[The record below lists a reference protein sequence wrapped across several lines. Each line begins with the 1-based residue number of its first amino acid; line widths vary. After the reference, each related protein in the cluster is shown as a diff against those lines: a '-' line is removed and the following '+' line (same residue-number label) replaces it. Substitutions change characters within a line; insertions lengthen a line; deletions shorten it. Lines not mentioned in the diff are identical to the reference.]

1 MNKLYDFFL
10 FNQSGI
16 CLLEKQI
23 QTLFKDVNEYNNYKL
38 ILKRVS
44 HTFLMNYQNIKPN
57 DNTLENE
64 FIFKNIQNDKYK
76 ILFLI
81 KNNFI
86 LVGTFPFSSSIQFQR
101 LLLIHIFI
109 ALTNFK
115 GDFIQCGEKLN
126 EYEDYDTNNYMNLK
140 SFYNNKKSTITSK
153 DTNDILEIL
162 IFEYYFLRSLINHFL
177 KVFNEMFRKKDV
189 NLKQIKLKNVYLLDV
204 NSNKVILDMVNI
216 QGDKS
221 SQKNKKYYKFEK
233 LFEEIL
239 YHSKHLYNSYIR
251 EYDMK
256 FTKEEEDFR
265 FVKFECTSTYPR
277 LLFIIRFIPVLKGI
291 VIIHIYE
298 QTKLSRNNENSI
310 QTQQGINFKEVDL
323 LFGSFIKENP
333 NLEFKYGAPKKL
345 IYIEKFIEEFFI
357 TNRKEIGVFRLNNT
371 NKSYKYVNYSV
382 IKIIN
387 SCHISSNA
395 MIDDIFKDF
404 NQKLK
409 EEFIIDKSED
419 KDNKS
424 DSETKSIDNILEL
437 NNESLYNE
445 IFEDTQNKNSKLIN
459 EKNSGNKIL
468 ISKIDLEDSSIKN
481 NNNNN
486 INENLNVNDILNSNS
501 ERKMLIDNIT
511 SSFNDSKEDN
521 KIKKD
526 KLIFDSSK
534 LSNVKVNEK
543 FILKVVNKQE
553 QKSKK
558 ENSKE
563 INDKSSL
570 NEKEYK
576 LDEMLELIS
585 ANKRFN
591 ISKKGNPSFQ
601 EDSKDNESTHK
612 EIQNSKSKSNSTS
625 KKERLINNIG

>member
-16 CLLEKQI
+16 CVLEKQI
-23 QTLFKDVNEYNNYKL
+23 KTLFADISEYNNYKL
-38 ILKRVS
+38 IIKRIS
-44 HTFLMNYQNIKPN
+44 HTLLMNYQNIKPN
-57 DNTLENE
+57 DNLENE
-64 FIFKNIQNDKYK
+64 FIFKNIQNEKYK
-76 ILFLI
+76 ILFMI

-86 LVGTFPFSSSIQFQR
+86 LVGTFPYSSSIQFQR
-101 LLLIHIFI
+101 LLLMHIFI
-109 ALTNFK
+109 ALINFK
-115 GDFIQCGEKLN
+115 GDFISCVDKLN
-126 EYEDYDTNNYMNLK
+126 EYEDYDNNNYMNLK
-140 SFYNNKKSTITSK
+140 TFYDNKKSTIISK

-162 IFEYYFLRSLINHFL
+162 IFEYYFLKSLINHFL

-204 NSNKVILDMVNI
+204 NSNKVILDMIKI
-216 QGDKS
+216 QGGKS
-221 SQKNKKYYKFEK
+221 SQKNKKYYKFER

-251 EYDMK
+251 EFDMK

-291 VIIHIYE
+291 VIIHLYE

-357 TNRKEIGVFRLNNT
+357 TNRKDIGVFRLNNA

-395 MIDDIFKDF
+395 MIDDIFNDF
-404 NQKLK
+404 NKKLK
-409 EEFIIDKSED
+409 EEFIIEKSED
-419 KDNKS
+419 KENKS
-424 DSETKSIDNILEL
+424 ENETKSIDNILEL

-445 IFEDTQNKNSKLIN
+445 IFEDSQNKNSKLSN
-459 EKNSGNKIL
+459 GKASDNKVL
-468 ISKIDLEDSSIKN
+468 ISKIDLEDSSLK

-486 INENLNVNDILNSNS
+486 INDNLNVNDIINSNS
-501 ERKMLIDNIT
+501 ERKVLIDNIT
-511 SSFNDSKEDN
+511 SSFNESKDEY

-526 KLIFDSSK
+526 KLIFENSK
-534 LSNVKVNEK
+534 LSNVKMNEK
-543 FILKVVNKQE
+543 FVLKIVNKQE
-553 QKSKK
+553 QKNKK

-563 INDKSSL
+563 LISNKS
-570 NEKEYK
+570 EKEYK

-585 ANKRFN
+585 ANKKFN
-591 ISKKGNPSFQ
+591 IIKKGNTSFQ
-601 EDSKDNESTHK
+601 EDSKDNELTHK
-612 EIQNSKSKSNSTS
+612 EIQNSKSKNNSGPIKDKT
-625 KKERLINNIG
+625 N

>member
-16 CLLEKQI
+16 CVLEKQI
-23 QTLFKDVNEYNNYKL
+23 KTLFADISEYNNYKL
-38 ILKRVS
+38 IIKRIS
-44 HTFLMNYQNIKPN
+44 HTLLMNYQNIKPN
-57 DNTLENE
+57 DNLENE
-64 FIFKNIQNDKYK
+64 FIFKNIQNEKYK
-76 ILFLI
+76 ILFMI

-86 LVGTFPFSSSIQFQR
+86 LVGSFPYSSSIQFQR
-101 LLLIHIFI
+101 LLLMHIFI
-109 ALTNFK
+109 ALINFK
-115 GDFIQCGEKLN
+115 GDFISCVDKLN
-126 EYEDYDTNNYMNLK
+126 EYEDYDNNNYMNLK
-140 SFYNNKKSTITSK
+140 TFYDNKKSTIISK

-162 IFEYYFLRSLINHFL
+162 IFEYYFLKSLINHFL

-204 NSNKVILDMVNI
+204 NSNKVILDMIKI
-216 QGDKS
+216 QGGKS
-221 SQKNKKYYKFEK
+221 SQKNKKYYKFER

-251 EYDMK
+251 EFDMK

-291 VIIHIYE
+291 VIIHLYE

-357 TNRKEIGVFRLNNT
+357 TNRKDIGVFRLNNA

-395 MIDDIFKDF
+395 MIDDIFNDF
-404 NQKLK
+404 NKKLK
-409 EEFIIDKSED
+409 EEFIIEKSED
-419 KDNKS
+419 KENKS
-424 DSETKSIDNILEL
+424 ENETKSIDNILEL

-445 IFEDTQNKNSKLIN
+445 IFEDSQNKNSKLSN
-459 EKNSGNKIL
+459 GKASENKVL
-468 ISKIDLEDSSIKN
+468 ISKIDLEDSSLK

-486 INENLNVNDILNSNS
+486 INDNLNVNDIINSNS
-501 ERKMLIDNIT
+501 ERKVLIDNIT
-511 SSFNDSKEDN
+511 SSFNESKDEY

-526 KLIFDSSK
+526 KLIFENSK
-534 LSNVKVNEK
+534 LSNVKMNEK
-543 FILKVVNKQE
+543 FVLKIVNKQE
-553 QKSKK
+553 QKNKK

-563 INDKSSL
+563 LISNKS
-570 NEKEYK
+570 EKEYK

-585 ANKRFN
+585 ANKKFN
-591 ISKKGNPSFQ
+591 IIKKGNTSFQ
-601 EDSKDNESTHK
+601 EDSKDNELTHK
-612 EIQNSKSKSNSTS
+612 EIQNSKSKNNSGPI
-625 KKERLINNIG
+625 KEKTN

>member
-16 CLLEKQI
+16 CVLEKQI
-23 QTLFKDVNEYNNYKL
+23 KTLFADISEYNNYKL
-38 ILKRVS
+38 IIKRIS
-44 HTFLMNYQNIKPN
+44 HTLLMNYQNIKPN
-57 DNTLENE
+57 DNLENE
-64 FIFKNIQNDKYK
+64 FIFKNIQNEKYK
-76 ILFLI
+76 ILFMI

-86 LVGTFPFSSSIQFQR
+86 LVGSFPYSSSIQFQR
-101 LLLIHIFI
+101 LLLMHIFI
-109 ALTNFK
+109 ALINFK
-115 GDFIQCGEKLN
+115 GDFISCVDKLN
-126 EYEDYDTNNYMNLK
+126 EYEDYDNNNYMNLK
-140 SFYNNKKSTITSK
+140 TFYDNKKSTIISK

-162 IFEYYFLRSLINHFL
+162 IFEYYFLKSLINHFL

-204 NSNKVILDMVNI
+204 NSNKVILDMIKI
-216 QGDKS
+216 QGGKS
-221 SQKNKKYYKFEK
+221 SQKNKKYYKFER

-251 EYDMK
+251 EFDMK

-291 VIIHIYE
+291 VIIHLYE

-357 TNRKEIGVFRLNNT
+357 TNRKDIGVFRLNNA

-395 MIDDIFKDF
+395 MIDDIFNDF
-404 NQKLK
+404 NKKLK
-409 EEFIIDKSED
+409 EEFIIEKSED
-419 KDNKS
+419 KENKS
-424 DSETKSIDNILEL
+424 ENETKSIDNILEL

-445 IFEDTQNKNSKLIN
+445 IFEDSQNKNSKLSN
-459 EKNSGNKIL
+459 GKASENKVL
-468 ISKIDLEDSSIKN
+468 ISKIDLEDSSFK

-486 INENLNVNDILNSNS
+486 INDNLNVNDIINSNS
-501 ERKMLIDNIT
+501 ERKVLIDNIT
-511 SSFNDSKEDN
+511 SSFNESKDEY

-526 KLIFDSSK
+526 KLIFENSK
-534 LSNVKVNEK
+534 LSNVKMNEK
-543 FILKVVNKQE
+543 FVLKIVNKQE
-553 QKSKK
+553 QKNKK

-563 INDKSSL
+563 LISNKS
-570 NEKEYK
+570 EKEYK

-585 ANKRFN
+585 ANKKFN
-591 ISKKGNPSFQ
+591 IIKKGNTSFQ
-601 EDSKDNESTHK
+601 EDSKDNELTHK
-612 EIQNSKSKSNSTS
+612 EIQNSKSKNNSGPI
-625 KKERLINNIG
+625 KEKTN

>member
-16 CLLEKQI
+16 CVLEKQI
-23 QTLFKDVNEYNNYKL
+23 KTLFADISEYNNYKL
-38 ILKRVS
+38 IIKRIS
-44 HTFLMNYQNIKPN
+44 HTLLMNYQNIKPN
-57 DNTLENE
+57 DNLENE
-64 FIFKNIQNDKYK
+64 FIFKNIQNEKYK
-76 ILFLI
+76 ILFMI

-86 LVGTFPFSSSIQFQR
+86 LVGSFPYSSSIQFQR
-101 LLLIHIFI
+101 LLLMHIFI
-109 ALTNFK
+109 ALINFK
-115 GDFIQCGEKLN
+115 GDFISCVDKLN
-126 EYEDYDTNNYMNLK
+126 EYEDYDNNNYMNLK
-140 SFYNNKKSTITSK
+140 TFYDNKKSTIISK

-162 IFEYYFLRSLINHFL
+162 IFEYYFLKSLINHFL

-204 NSNKVILDMVNI
+204 NSNKVILDMIKI
-216 QGDKS
+216 QGGKS
-221 SQKNKKYYKFEK
+221 SQKNKKYYKFER

-251 EYDMK
+251 EFDMK

-291 VIIHIYE
+291 VIIHLYE

-357 TNRKEIGVFRLNNT
+357 TNRKDIGVFRLNNA

-395 MIDDIFKDF
+395 MIDDIFNDF
-404 NQKLK
+404 NKKLK
-409 EEFIIDKSED
+409 EEFIIEKSED
-419 KDNKS
+419 KENKS
-424 DSETKSIDNILEL
+424 ENETKSIDNILEL

-445 IFEDTQNKNSKLIN
+445 IFEDSQNKNSKLSN
-459 EKNSGNKIL
+459 GKASDNKVL

-481 NNNNN
+481 NNNN
-486 INENLNVNDILNSNS
+486 INENLNINDIINSNS
-501 ERKMLIDNIT
+501 ERKVLIDNIT
-511 SSFNDSKEDN
+511 SSFNESKDEY

-526 KLIFDSSK
+526 KLIFENSK
-534 LSNVKVNEK
+534 LSNVKMNEK
-543 FILKVVNKQE
+543 FVLKIVNKQE
-553 QKSKK
+553 QKNKK

-563 INDKSSL
+563 LISNKS
-570 NEKEYK
+570 EKEYK

-585 ANKRFN
+585 ANKKFN
-591 ISKKGNPSFQ
+591 IIKKGNTSFQ
-601 EDSKDNESTHK
+601 EDSKDNELTHK
-612 EIQNSKSKSNSTS
+612 EIQNSKSKNNSGPI
-625 KKERLINNIG
+625 KEKTN

>member
-16 CLLEKQI
+16 CVLEKQI
-23 QTLFKDVNEYNNYKL
+23 KTLFADISEYNNYKL
-38 ILKRVS
+38 IIKRIS
-44 HTFLMNYQNIKPN
+44 HTLLMNYQNIKPN
-57 DNTLENE
+57 DNLENE
-64 FIFKNIQNDKYK
+64 FIFKNIQNEKYK
-76 ILFLI
+76 ILFMI

-86 LVGTFPFSSSIQFQR
+86 LVGSFPYSSSIQFQR
-101 LLLIHIFI
+101 LLLMHIFI
-109 ALTNFK
+109 ALINFK
-115 GDFIQCGEKLN
+115 GDFISCVDKLN
-126 EYEDYDTNNYMNLK
+126 EYEDYDNNNYMNLK
-140 SFYNNKKSTITSK
+140 TFYDNKKSTIISK

-162 IFEYYFLRSLINHFL
+162 IFEYYFLKSLINHFL

-204 NSNKVILDMVNI
+204 NSNKVILDMIKI
-216 QGDKS
+216 QGGKS
-221 SQKNKKYYKFEK
+221 SQKNKKYYKFER

-251 EYDMK
+251 EFDMK

-291 VIIHIYE
+291 VIIHLYE

-357 TNRKEIGVFRLNNT
+357 TNRKDIGVFRLNNA

-395 MIDDIFKDF
+395 MIDDIFNDF
-404 NQKLK
+404 NKKLK
-409 EEFIIDKSED
+409 EEFIIEKSED
-419 KDNKS
+419 KENKS
-424 DSETKSIDNILEL
+424 ENETKSIDNILEL

-445 IFEDTQNKNSKLIN
+445 IFEDSQNKNSKLSN
-459 EKNSGNKIL
+459 GKASDNKVL
-468 ISKIDLEDSSIKN
+468 ISKIDLEDSSLK

-486 INENLNVNDILNSNS
+486 INDNLNVNDIINSNS
-501 ERKMLIDNIT
+501 ERKVLIDNIT
-511 SSFNDSKEDN
+511 SSFNESKDEY

-526 KLIFDSSK
+526 KLIFENSK
-534 LSNVKVNEK
+534 LSNVKMNEK
-543 FILKVVNKQE
+543 FVLKIVNKQE
-553 QKSKK
+553 QKNKK

-563 INDKSSL
+563 LISNKS
-570 NEKEYK
+570 EKEYK

-585 ANKRFN
+585 ANKKFN
-591 ISKKGNPSFQ
+591 IIKKGNTSFQ
-601 EDSKDNESTHK
+601 DDSKDNELTHK
-612 EIQNSKSKSNSTS
+612 EIQNSKSKNNSGPI
-625 KKERLINNIG
+625 KEKTN

>member
-16 CLLEKQI
+16 CVLEKQI
-23 QTLFKDVNEYNNYKL
+23 KTLFADLSEYNNYKL
-38 ILKRVS
+38 IIKRLS
-44 HTFLMNYQNIKPN
+44 HTLLMNYQNIKPN
-57 DNTLENE
+57 DNLENE
-64 FIFKNIQNDKYK
+64 FIFKNIQNEKYK
-76 ILFLI
+76 ILFMI

-86 LVGTFPFSSSIQFQR
+86 LVGTFPYSSSIQFQR
-101 LLLIHIFI
+101 LLLMHIFI
-109 ALTNFK
+109 ALINFK
-115 GDFIQCGEKLN
+115 GDFISCVDKLN
-126 EYEDYDTNNYMNLK
+126 EYEDYDNNNYMNLK
-140 SFYNNKKSTITSK
+140 TFYDNKKSTIISK

-162 IFEYYFLRSLINHFL
+162 IFEYYFLKSLINHFL

-204 NSNKVILDMVNI
+204 NSNKVILDMIKI
-216 QGDKS
+216 QGGKS
-221 SQKNKKYYKFEK
+221 SQKNKKYYKFER

-251 EYDMK
+251 EFDMK

-291 VIIHIYE
+291 VIIHLYE

-357 TNRKEIGVFRLNNT
+357 TNRKDIGVFRLNNA

-395 MIDDIFKDF
+395 MIDDIFNDF
-404 NQKLK
+404 NKKLK
-409 EEFIIDKSED
+409 EEFIIEKSED
-419 KDNKS
+419 KENKS
-424 DSETKSIDNILEL
+424 ENETKSIDNILEL

-445 IFEDTQNKNSKLIN
+445 IFEDSQNKNSKLSN
-459 EKNSGNKIL
+459 GKASENKVL
-468 ISKIDLEDSSIKN
+468 ISKIDLEDSSLK

-486 INENLNVNDILNSNS
+486 INDNLNVNDIINSNS
-501 ERKMLIDNIT
+501 ERKVLIDNIT
-511 SSFNDSKEDN
+511 SSFNESKDEY

-526 KLIFDSSK
+526 KLIFENSK
-534 LSNVKVNEK
+534 LSNVKMNEK
-543 FILKVVNKQE
+543 FVLKIVNKQE
-553 QKSKK
+553 QKNKK

-563 INDKSSL
+563 LISNKS
-570 NEKEYK
+570 EKEYK

-585 ANKRFN
+585 ANKKFN
-591 ISKKGNPSFQ
+591 IIKKGNTSFQ
-601 EDSKDNESTHK
+601 EDSKDNELTHK
-612 EIQNSKSKSNSTS
+612 EIQNSKSKNNSGPI
-625 KKERLINNIG
+625 KEKTN

>member
-1 MNKLYDFFL
+1 M
-10 FNQSGI
+10 
-16 CLLEKQI
+16 LEKQI
-23 QTLFKDVNEYNNYKL
+23 KILFQDITEYNNYKL
-38 ILKRVS
+38 FIKRIS
-44 HTFLMNYQNIKPN
+44 HTLLMNYQNIKPN
-57 DNTLENE
+57 DNSLENE
-64 FIFKNIQNDKYK
+64 FIFKNIQNEKCK

-81 KNNFI
+81 KNNLI

-101 LLLIHIFI
+101 LLLMHIFI
-109 ALTNFK
+109 ALINFK
-115 GDFIQCGEKLN
+115 GDFISCVEKLN
-126 EYEDYDTNNYMNLK
+126 EYEDYEGNNYMNLK
-140 SFYNNKKSTITSK
+140 SFYNDKKSIITSK
-153 DTNDILEIL
+153 DTNDILEML
-162 IFEYYFLRSLINHFL
+162 IFEYYFLKSLINHFL
-177 KVFNEMFRKKDV
+177 KVFNELFRKKDV

-204 NSNKVILDMVNI
+204 NSNKLILDMVKI
-216 QGDKS
+216 QGSKN

-277 LLFIIRFIPVLKGI
+277 LLFIIKFIPVLKGI

-310 QTQQGINFKEVDL
+310 QTQQGINLKEVDL

-357 TNRKEIGVFRLNNT
+357 TNRKDIGVFRLNNS

-395 MIDDIFKDF
+395 MIDDIFNDF
-404 NQKLK
+404 NKKLK

-419 KDNKS
+419 KDDKS
-424 DSETKSIDNILEL
+424 FSETKSIDNILEL

-445 IFEDTQNKNSKLIN
+445 IFEEAQKKNSKLTID
-459 EKNSGNKIL
+459 KTSGNKIV
-468 ISKIDLEDSSIKN
+468 ISKIDLEDNSIKN
-481 NNNNN
+481 NKNN
-486 INENLNVNDILNSNS
+486 INENLNINDLLNSNS
-501 ERKMLIDNIT
+501 DRKMLIDNIT
-511 SSFNDSKEDN
+511 SSFNESKDEY

-526 KLIFDSSK
+526 KLIFENSK
-534 LSNVKVNEK
+534 LSNVKMNEK
-543 FILKVVNKQE
+543 FVLKIVNKQE
-553 QKSKK
+553 QKNKK

-563 INDKSSL
+563 LISNKS
-570 NEKEYK
+570 EKEYK

-585 ANKRFN
+585 ANKKFN
-591 ISKKGNPSFQ
+591 IIKKGNTSFQ
-601 EDSKDNESTHK
+601 EDSKDNELTHK
-612 EIQNSKSKSNSTS
+612 EIQNSKSKNNSGPI
-625 KKERLINNIG
+625 KEKTN

>member
-16 CLLEKQI
+16 CVLEKQI
-23 QTLFKDVNEYNNYKL
+23 KTLFADISEYNNYKL
-38 ILKRVS
+38 IIKRIS
-44 HTFLMNYQNIKPN
+44 HTLLMNYQNIKPN
-57 DNTLENE
+57 DNLENE
-64 FIFKNIQNDKYK
+64 FIFKNIQNEKYK
-76 ILFLI
+76 ILFMI

-86 LVGTFPFSSSIQFQR
+86 LVGSFPYSSSIQFQR
-101 LLLIHIFI
+101 LLLMHIFI
-109 ALTNFK
+109 ALINFK
-115 GDFIQCGEKLN
+115 GDFISCVDKLN
-126 EYEDYDTNNYMNLK
+126 EYEDYDNNNYMNLK
-140 SFYNNKKSTITSK
+140 TFYDNKKSTIISK

-162 IFEYYFLRSLINHFL
+162 IFEYYFLKSLINHFL

-204 NSNKVILDMVNI
+204 NSNKVILDMIKI
-216 QGDKS
+216 QGGKS
-221 SQKNKKYYKFEK
+221 SQKNKKYYKFER

-251 EYDMK
+251 EFDMK

-291 VIIHIYE
+291 VIIHLYE

-357 TNRKEIGVFRLNNT
+357 TNRKDIGVFRLNNA

-395 MIDDIFKDF
+395 MIDDIFNDF
-404 NQKLK
+404 NKKLK
-409 EEFIIDKSED
+409 EEFIIEKSED
-419 KDNKS
+419 KENKS
-424 DSETKSIDNILEL
+424 ENETKSIDNILEL

-445 IFEDTQNKNSKLIN
+445 IFEDSQNKNSKLSN
-459 EKNSGNKIL
+459 GKASDNKVL

-481 NNNNN
+481 NNNN
-486 INENLNVNDILNSNS
+486 INENLNINDIINSNS
-501 ERKMLIDNIT
+501 ERKVLIDNIT
-511 SSFNDSKEDN
+511 SSFNESKDEY

-526 KLIFDSSK
+526 KLIFENSK
-534 LSNVKVNEK
+534 LSNVKMKEK
-543 FILKVVNKQE
+543 FVLKIVNKQE
-553 QKSKK
+553 QKNKK

-563 INDKSSL
+563 LISNKS
-570 NEKEYK
+570 EKEYK

-585 ANKRFN
+585 ANKKFN
-591 ISKKGNPSFQ
+591 IIKKGNTSFQ
-601 EDSKDNESTHK
+601 EDSKDNELTHK
-612 EIQNSKSKSNSTS
+612 EIQNSKSKNNSGPI
-625 KKERLINNIG
+625 KEKTN

>member
-16 CLLEKQI
+16 CVLEKQI
-23 QTLFKDVNEYNNYKL
+23 KTLFADISEYNNYKL
-38 ILKRVS
+38 IIKRLS
-44 HTFLMNYQNIKPN
+44 HTLLMNYQNIKPN
-57 DNTLENE
+57 DNLENE
-64 FIFKNIQNDKYK
+64 FIFKNIQNEKCK
-76 ILFLI
+76 ILFMI

-86 LVGTFPFSSSIQFQR
+86 LVGTFPYSSSIQFQR

-109 ALTNFK
+109 ALINFK
-115 GDFIQCGEKLN
+115 GDFISCVDKLN
-126 EYEDYDTNNYMNLK
+126 EYEDYDNNNYMNLK
-140 SFYNNKKSTITSK
+140 TFYDNKKSTIISK

-162 IFEYYFLRSLINHFL
+162 IFEYYFLKSLINHFL

-204 NSNKVILDMVNI
+204 NSNKVILDMIKI
-216 QGDKS
+216 QGGKS
-221 SQKNKKYYKFEK
+221 SQKNKKYYKFER

-251 EYDMK
+251 EFDMK

-291 VIIHIYE
+291 VIIHLYE

-357 TNRKEIGVFRLNNT
+357 TNRKDIGLFRLNNA

-395 MIDDIFKDF
+395 MIDDIFNDF
-404 NQKLK
+404 NKKLK
-409 EEFIIDKSED
+409 EEFIIEKSED
-419 KDNKS
+419 KENKS
-424 DSETKSIDNILEL
+424 ENETKSIDNILEL

-445 IFEDTQNKNSKLIN
+445 IFEDSQNKNSKLSN
-459 EKNSGNKIL
+459 GKASDNKVL
-468 ISKIDLEDSSIKN
+468 ISKNDLEDSSIK

-486 INENLNVNDILNSNS
+486 INENLNVNDIINSNS
-501 ERKMLIDNIT
+501 ERKVLIDNIT
-511 SSFNDSKEDN
+511 SSFNESKDEY

-526 KLIFDSSK
+526 KLIFENSK
-534 LSNVKVNEK
+534 LSNVKMNEK
-543 FILKVVNKQE
+543 FVLKIVNKQE
-553 QKSKK
+553 QKNKK

-563 INDKSSL
+563 LISNKS
-570 NEKEYK
+570 EKEYK

-585 ANKRFN
+585 ANKKFN
-591 ISKKGNPSFQ
+591 IIKKGNTSFQ
-601 EDSKDNESTHK
+601 EDSKDNELTHK
-612 EIQNSKSKSNSTS
+612 EIQNSKSKNNSGPI
-625 KKERLINNIG
+625 KEETN

>member
-16 CLLEKQI
+16 CVLEKQI
-23 QTLFKDVNEYNNYKL
+23 KTLFSNMSEYNNYKL
-38 ILKRVS
+38 IIKRIS
-44 HTFLMNYQNIKPN
+44 HTFLMNYQNIKPY

-64 FIFKNIQNDKYK
+64 FIFKNIQNEKCK

-81 KNNFI
+81 KNNII
-86 LVGTFPFSSSIQFQR
+86 LVGTFPFTSSTQFQR
-101 LLLIHIFI
+101 LLLMHIFI
-109 ALTNFK
+109 ALINFK
-115 GDFIQCGEKLN
+115 GDFVSCVDKLN
-126 EYEDYDTNNYMNLK
+126 EYEDYDNNTYMNLK
-140 SFYNNKKSTITSK
+140 SFYDNKKSTITSK

-162 IFEYYFLRSLINHFL
+162 VFEYYFLKSLINHFL

-204 NSNKVILDMVNI
+204 NSNKVILDMVQI
-216 QGDKS
+216 QGSKNN
-221 SQKNKKYYKFEK
+221 QMNKKYYKCEK
-233 LFEEIL
+233 LFEEII

-251 EYDMK
+251 EFDMK

-291 VIIHIYE
+291 VVIHIYE
-298 QTKLSRNNENSI
+298 QTKLSRNNENNI
-310 QTQQGINFKEVDL
+310 QIQQGINFKEVDL

-357 TNRKEIGVFRLNNT
+357 TNRKDIGVFRLNNA

-404 NQKLK
+404 NKKLK

-424 DSETKSIDNILEL
+424 DNETKTIDNILEL

-445 IFEDTQNKNSKLIN
+445 IFEDTQNKNCKSTN
-459 EKNSGNKIL
+459 NKNSGKKIL
-468 ISKIDLEDSSIKN
+468 SSKSDLEDSSIKN
-481 NNNNN
+481 NFNN
-486 INENLNVNDILNSNS
+486 INENLNINDFLNSNS
-501 ERKMLIDNIT
+501 ERKLLIDNNIT
-511 SSFNDSKEDN
+511 SSFNDSKDDN
-521 KIKKD
+521 KIKND
-526 KLIFDSSK
+526 KLIFDGSK
-534 LSNVKVNEK
+534 LSNVKMNEK
-543 FILKVVNKQE
+543 FVLKIVNKQE
-553 QKSKK
+553 QKNKK

-563 INDKSSL
+563 LISEKS
-570 NEKEYK
+570 EKEYK
-576 LDEMLELIS
+576 LDEMLEIIS
-585 ANKRFN
+585 ANKKFN
-591 ISKKGNPSFQ
+591 TIKKGNPSFQ
-601 EDSKDNESTHK
+601 EDSKDNELTHK
-612 EIQNSKSKSNSTS
+612 EIQNTKSKNNSAIKE
-625 KKERLINNIG
+625 KKN

>member
-16 CLLEKQI
+16 CVLEKQI
-23 QTLFKDVNEYNNYKL
+23 KTLFADISEYNNYKL
-38 ILKRVS
+38 IIKRLS
-44 HTFLMNYQNIKPN
+44 HTLLMNYQNIKPN
-57 DNTLENE
+57 DNLENE
-64 FIFKNIQNDKYK
+64 FIFKNIQNEKYK
-76 ILFLI
+76 ILFMI

-86 LVGTFPFSSSIQFQR
+86 LVGTFPYSSSIQFQR
-101 LLLIHIFI
+101 LLLMHIFI
-109 ALTNFK
+109 ALINFK
-115 GDFIQCGEKLN
+115 GDFISCVDKLN
-126 EYEDYDTNNYMNLK
+126 EYEDYDNNNYMNLK
-140 SFYNNKKSTITSK
+140 TFYDNKKSTIISK

-162 IFEYYFLRSLINHFL
+162 IFEYYFLKSLINHFL

-204 NSNKVILDMVNI
+204 NSNKVILDMIKI
-216 QGDKS
+216 QGGKS
-221 SQKNKKYYKFEK
+221 SQKNKKYYKFER

-251 EYDMK
+251 EFDMK

-291 VIIHIYE
+291 VIIHLYE

-357 TNRKEIGVFRLNNT
+357 TNRKDIGVFRLNNA

-395 MIDDIFKDF
+395 MIDDIFNDF
-404 NQKLK
+404 NKKLK
-409 EEFIIDKSED
+409 EEFIIEKSED
-419 KDNKS
+419 KENKS
-424 DSETKSIDNILEL
+424 ENETKSIDNILEL

-445 IFEDTQNKNSKLIN
+445 IFEDSQNKNSKLSN
-459 EKNSGNKIL
+459 GKASDNKVL
-468 ISKIDLEDSSIKN
+468 ISKIDLEDSSLK

-486 INENLNVNDILNSNS
+486 INDNLNVNDIINSNS
-501 ERKMLIDNIT
+501 ERKVLIDNIT
-511 SSFNDSKEDN
+511 SSFNESKDEY

-526 KLIFDSSK
+526 KLIFENSK
-534 LSNVKVNEK
+534 LSNVKMNEK
-543 FILKVVNKQE
+543 FVLKIVNKQE
-553 QKSKK
+553 QKNKK

-563 INDKSSL
+563 LISNKS
-570 NEKEYK
+570 EKEYK

-585 ANKRFN
+585 ANKKFN
-591 ISKKGNPSFQ
+591 IIKKGNTSFQ
-601 EDSKDNESTHK
+601 EDSKDNELTHK
-612 EIQNSKSKSNSTS
+612 EIQNSKSKNNSGPI
-625 KKERLINNIG
+625 KEKTN

>member
-1 MNKLYDFFL
+1 M
-10 FNQSGI
+10 
-16 CLLEKQI
+16 LEKQI
-23 QTLFKDVNEYNNYKL
+23 KILFQDITEYNNYKL
-38 ILKRVS
+38 IIKRIS
-44 HTFLMNYQNIKPN
+44 HTLLMNYQNIKPN
-57 DNTLENE
+57 DNSLENE
-64 FIFKNIQNDKYK
+64 FIFKNIQNEKCK

-81 KNNFI
+81 KNNLI

-101 LLLIHIFI
+101 LLLMHIFI
-109 ALTNFK
+109 ALINFK
-115 GDFIQCGEKLN
+115 GDFISCVEKLN
-126 EYEDYDTNNYMNLK
+126 EYEDYEGNNYMNLK
-140 SFYNNKKSTITSK
+140 SFYNDKKSIITSK
-153 DTNDILEIL
+153 DTNDILEML
-162 IFEYYFLRSLINHFL
+162 IFEYYFLKSLINHFL
-177 KVFNEMFRKKDV
+177 KVFNELFRKKDV

-204 NSNKVILDMVNI
+204 NSNKLILDMVKI
-216 QGDKS
+216 QGNKN

-277 LLFIIRFIPVLKGI
+277 LLFIIKFIPVLKGI

-357 TNRKEIGVFRLNNT
+357 TNRKDIGVFRLNNS

-395 MIDDIFKDF
+395 MIDDIFNDF
-404 NQKLK
+404 NKKLK

-419 KDNKS
+419 KDDKS
-424 DSETKSIDNILEL
+424 VSETKSIDNILEL

-445 IFEDTQNKNSKLIN
+445 IFEETQKKNSKLTID
-459 EKNSGNKIL
+459 KTSGNKIV

-481 NNNNN
+481 NKNN
-486 INENLNVNDILNSNS
+486 INENLNINDLLNSNS
-501 ERKMLIDNIT
+501 DRKMLIDNIT
-511 SSFNDSKEDN
+511 SSLNDSKDDYNN
-521 KIKKD
+521 KND

-534 LSNVKVNEK
+534 LSNVKTNEK
-543 FILKVVNKQE
+543 FVLKIINKQE
-553 QKSKK
+553 QKNKK

-563 INDKSSL
+563 IISDKSSL

-585 ANKRFN
+585 ANKKFS
-591 ISKKGNPSFQ
+591 IVKGNPSFQ
-601 EDSKDNESTHK
+601 EDSKDNELTHK
-612 EIQNSKSKSNSTS
+612 EIQNSKSKSNSGAI
-625 KKERLINNIG
+625 KEKTN

>member
-16 CLLEKQI
+16 CVLEKQI
-23 QTLFKDVNEYNNYKL
+23 KTLFADLSEYNNYKL
-38 ILKRVS
+38 IIKRLS
-44 HTFLMNYQNIKPN
+44 HTLLMNYQNIKPN
-57 DNTLENE
+57 DNLENE
-64 FIFKNIQNDKYK
+64 FIFKNIQNEKYK
-76 ILFLI
+76 ILFMI

-86 LVGTFPFSSSIQFQR
+86 LVGTFPYSSSIQFQR
-101 LLLIHIFI
+101 LLLMHIFI
-109 ALTNFK
+109 ALINFK
-115 GDFIQCGEKLN
+115 GDFISCVDKLN
-126 EYEDYDTNNYMNLK
+126 EYEDYDNNNYMNLK
-140 SFYNNKKSTITSK
+140 TFYDNKKSTIISK

-162 IFEYYFLRSLINHFL
+162 IFEYYFLKSLINHFL

-204 NSNKVILDMVNI
+204 NSNKVILDMIKI
-216 QGDKS
+216 QGGKS
-221 SQKNKKYYKFEK
+221 SQKNKKYYKFER

-251 EYDMK
+251 EFDMK

-291 VIIHIYE
+291 VIIHLYE

-357 TNRKEIGVFRLNNT
+357 TNRKDIGVFRLNNA

-395 MIDDIFKDF
+395 MIDDIFNDF
-404 NQKLK
+404 NKKLK
-409 EEFIIDKSED
+409 EEFIIEKSED
-419 KDNKS
+419 KENKS
-424 DSETKSIDNILEL
+424 ENETKSIDNILEL

-445 IFEDTQNKNSKLIN
+445 IFEDSQNKNSKLSN
-459 EKNSGNKIL
+459 GKASENKVL
-468 ISKIDLEDSSIKN
+468 ISKIDLEDSSLK

-486 INENLNVNDILNSNS
+486 INDNLNVNDIINSNS
-501 ERKMLIDNIT
+501 ERKVLIDNIT
-511 SSFNDSKEDN
+511 SSFNESKDEY

-526 KLIFDSSK
+526 KLIFENSK
-534 LSNVKVNEK
+534 LSNVKMNEK
-543 FILKVVNKQE
+543 FVLKIVNKQE
-553 QKSKK
+553 QKNKK

-563 INDKSSL
+563 LISNKS
-570 NEKEYK
+570 EKEYK

-585 ANKRFN
+585 ANKKFN
-591 ISKKGNPSFQ
+591 IIKKGNTSFQ
-601 EDSKDNESTHK
+601 DDSKDNELTHK
-612 EIQNSKSKSNSTS
+612 EIQNSKSKNNSGPI
-625 KKERLINNIG
+625 KEKTN

>member
-16 CLLEKQI
+16 CVLEKQI
-23 QTLFKDVNEYNNYKL
+23 KILFQDITEYNNYKL
-38 ILKRVS
+38 FIKRIS
-44 HTFLMNYQNIKPN
+44 HTLLMNYQNIKPN
-57 DNTLENE
+57 DNSLENE
-64 FIFKNIQNDKYK
+64 FIFKNIQNEKCK

-81 KNNFI
+81 KNNLI

-101 LLLIHIFI
+101 LLLMHIFI
-109 ALTNFK
+109 ALINFK
-115 GDFIQCGEKLN
+115 GDFISCVEKLN
-126 EYEDYDTNNYMNLK
+126 EYEDYDGNNYMNLK
-140 SFYNNKKSTITSK
+140 SFYNDKKSIITSK
-153 DTNDILEIL
+153 DTNDILEML
-162 IFEYYFLRSLINHFL
+162 IFEYYFLKSLINHFL
-177 KVFNEMFRKKDV
+177 KVFNELFRKKDV

-204 NSNKVILDMVNI
+204 NSNKLILDMVKI
-216 QGDKS
+216 QGNKN

-277 LLFIIRFIPVLKGI
+277 LLFIIKFIPVLKGI

-357 TNRKEIGVFRLNNT
+357 TNRKDIGVFRLNNS

-395 MIDDIFKDF
+395 MIDDIFNDF
-404 NQKLK
+404 NKKLK

-419 KDNKS
+419 KDDKS
-424 DSETKSIDNILEL
+424 VSETKSIDNILEL

-445 IFEDTQNKNSKLIN
+445 IFEETQKKNSKLTID
-459 EKNSGNKIL
+459 KTSGNKIV

-481 NNNNN
+481 NKNNKNN
-486 INENLNVNDILNSNS
+486 INENLNINDLLNSNS
-501 ERKMLIDNIT
+501 DRKMLIDNIT
-511 SSFNDSKEDN
+511 SSLNDSKDDYNN
-521 KIKKD
+521 KND

-534 LSNVKVNEK
+534 LSNVKTNEK
-543 FILKVVNKQE
+543 FVLKIINKQE
-553 QKSKK
+553 QKNKK

-563 INDKSSL
+563 IISDKSSL

-585 ANKRFN
+585 ANKKFS
-591 ISKKGNPSFQ
+591 IVKGNPSFQ
-601 EDSKDNESTHK
+601 EDSKDNELTHK
-612 EIQNSKSKSNSTS
+612 EIQNSKSKSNSGAI
-625 KKERLINNIG
+625 KEKTN

>member
-16 CLLEKQI
+16 CVLEKQI
-23 QTLFKDVNEYNNYKL
+23 KTLFADISEYNNYKL
-38 ILKRVS
+38 IIKRLS
-44 HTFLMNYQNIKPN
+44 HTLLMNYQNIKPN
-57 DNTLENE
+57 DNLENE
-64 FIFKNIQNDKYK
+64 FIFKNIQNEKYK
-76 ILFLI
+76 ILFMI

-86 LVGTFPFSSSIQFQR
+86 LVGTFPYSSSIQFQR
-101 LLLIHIFI
+101 LLLMHIFI
-109 ALTNFK
+109 ALINFK
-115 GDFIQCGEKLN
+115 GDFISCVDKLN
-126 EYEDYDTNNYMNLK
+126 EYEDYDNNNYMNLK
-140 SFYNNKKSTITSK
+140 TFYDNKKSTIISK

-162 IFEYYFLRSLINHFL
+162 IFEYYFLKSLINHFL

-204 NSNKVILDMVNI
+204 NSNKVILDMIKI
-216 QGDKS
+216 QGGKS
-221 SQKNKKYYKFEK
+221 SQKNKKYYKFER

-251 EYDMK
+251 EFDMK

-291 VIIHIYE
+291 VIIHLYE

-357 TNRKEIGVFRLNNT
+357 TNRKDIGVFRLNNA

-395 MIDDIFKDF
+395 MIDDIFNDF
-404 NQKLK
+404 NKKLK
-409 EEFIIDKSED
+409 EEFIIEKSED
-419 KDNKS
+419 KENKS
-424 DSETKSIDNILEL
+424 ENETKSIDNILEL

-445 IFEDTQNKNSKLIN
+445 IFEDSQNKNSKLSN
-459 EKNSGNKIL
+459 GKASDNKVL
-468 ISKIDLEDSSIKN
+468 ISKIDLEDSSLK

-486 INENLNVNDILNSNS
+486 INENLNINDIINSNS
-501 ERKMLIDNIT
+501 ERKVLIDNIT
-511 SSFNDSKEDN
+511 SSFNESKDEY

-526 KLIFDSSK
+526 KLIFENSK
-534 LSNVKVNEK
+534 LSNVKMNEK
-543 FILKVVNKQE
+543 FVLKIVNKQE
-553 QKSKK
+553 QKNKK

-563 INDKSSL
+563 LISNKS
-570 NEKEYK
+570 EKEYK

-585 ANKRFN
+585 ANKKFN
-591 ISKKGNPSFQ
+591 IIKKGNTSFQ
-601 EDSKDNESTHK
+601 EDSKDNELTHK
-612 EIQNSKSKSNSTS
+612 EIQNSKSKNNSGPI
-625 KKERLINNIG
+625 KEKTN

>member
-16 CLLEKQI
+16 CVLEKQI
-23 QTLFKDVNEYNNYKL
+23 KILFQDINEYNNYKL
-38 ILKRVS
+38 FIKRIS
-44 HTFLMNYQNIKPN
+44 HTLLMNYQNIKPN
-57 DNTLENE
+57 DNSLENE
-64 FIFKNIQNDKYK
+64 FIFKNIQNEKCK

-81 KNNFI
+81 KNNLI

-101 LLLIHIFI
+101 LLLMHIFI
-109 ALTNFK
+109 ALINFK
-115 GDFIQCGEKLN
+115 GDFISCVEKLN
-126 EYEDYDTNNYMNLK
+126 EYEDYEGNNYMNLK
-140 SFYNNKKSTITSK
+140 SFYNDKKSIITSK
-153 DTNDILEIL
+153 DTNDILEML
-162 IFEYYFLRSLINHFL
+162 IFEYYFLKSLINHFL
-177 KVFNEMFRKKDV
+177 KVFNELFRKKDV

-204 NSNKVILDMVNI
+204 NSNKLILDMVKI
-216 QGDKS
+216 QGSKN

-277 LLFIIRFIPVLKGI
+277 LLFIIKFIPVLKGI

-310 QTQQGINFKEVDL
+310 QTQQGINLKEVDL

-357 TNRKEIGVFRLNNT
+357 TNRKDIGVFRLNNS

-395 MIDDIFKDF
+395 MIDDIFNDF
-404 NQKLK
+404 NKKLK

-419 KDNKS
+419 KDDKS
-424 DSETKSIDNILEL
+424 VSETKSIDNILEL

-445 IFEDTQNKNSKLIN
+445 IFEETQKKNSKLTID
-459 EKNSGNKIL
+459 KTSGNKIV
-468 ISKIDLEDSSIKN
+468 ISKIDLEDNSIKN
-481 NNNNN
+481 NKNN
-486 INENLNVNDILNSNS
+486 INENLNINDLLNSNS
-501 ERKMLIDNIT
+501 DRKMLIDNIT
-511 SSFNDSKEDN
+511 SSLNDSKDDYN
-521 KIKKD
+521 NKKD

-534 LSNVKVNEK
+534 LSNVKTNEK
-543 FILKVVNKQE
+543 FVLKIINKQE
-553 QKSKK
+553 QKNKK

-563 INDKSSL
+563 IISDKSSL

-585 ANKRFN
+585 ANKKFS
-591 ISKKGNPSFQ
+591 IVKGNPSFQ
-601 EDSKDNESTHK
+601 EDSKDNELTHK
-612 EIQNSKSKSNSTS
+612 EIQNSKSKSNSGAI
-625 KKERLINNIG
+625 KEKTN

>member
-1 MNKLYDFFL
+1 M
-10 FNQSGI
+10 
-16 CLLEKQI
+16 LEKQI
-23 QTLFKDVNEYNNYKL
+23 KILFQDITEYNNYKL
-38 ILKRVS
+38 FIKRIS
-44 HTFLMNYQNIKPN
+44 HTLLMNYQNIKPN
-57 DNTLENE
+57 DNSLENE
-64 FIFKNIQNDKYK
+64 FIFKNIQNEKCK

-81 KNNFI
+81 KNNLI

-101 LLLIHIFI
+101 LLLMHIFI
-109 ALTNFK
+109 ALINFK
-115 GDFIQCGEKLN
+115 GDFISCVEKLN
-126 EYEDYDTNNYMNLK
+126 EYEDYEGNNYMNLK
-140 SFYNNKKSTITSK
+140 SFYNDKKSIITSK
-153 DTNDILEIL
+153 DTNDILEML
-162 IFEYYFLRSLINHFL
+162 IFEYYFLKSLINHFL
-177 KVFNEMFRKKDV
+177 KVFNELFRKKDV

-204 NSNKVILDMVNI
+204 NSNKLILDMVKI
-216 QGDKS
+216 QGNKN

-277 LLFIIRFIPVLKGI
+277 LLFIIKFIPVLKGI

-357 TNRKEIGVFRLNNT
+357 TNRKDIGVFRLNNS

-395 MIDDIFKDF
+395 MIDDIFNDF
-404 NQKLK
+404 NKKLK

-419 KDNKS
+419 KDDKS
-424 DSETKSIDNILEL
+424 VSETKSIDNILEL

-445 IFEDTQNKNSKLIN
+445 IFEETQKKNSKLAID
-459 EKNSGNKIL
+459 KTSGNKIV

-481 NNNNN
+481 NKNNKNN
-486 INENLNVNDILNSNS
+486 INENLNINDLLNSNS
-501 ERKMLIDNIT
+501 DRKMLIDNIT
-511 SSFNDSKEDN
+511 SSLNDSKDDYNN
-521 KIKKD
+521 KND

-534 LSNVKVNEK
+534 LSNVKTNEK
-543 FILKVVNKQE
+543 FVLKIINKQE
-553 QKSKK
+553 QKNKK

-563 INDKSSL
+563 IISDKSSL

-585 ANKRFN
+585 ANKKFS
-591 ISKKGNPSFQ
+591 IVKGNPSFQ
-601 EDSKDNESTHK
+601 EDSKDNELTHK
-612 EIQNSKSKSNSTS
+612 EIQNSKSKSNSGAI
-625 KKERLINNIG
+625 KEKTN

>member
-16 CLLEKQI
+16 CVLEKQI
-23 QTLFKDVNEYNNYKL
+23 KTLFADLSEYNNYKL
-38 ILKRVS
+38 IIKRLS
-44 HTFLMNYQNIKPN
+44 HTLLMNYQNIKPN
-57 DNTLENE
+57 DNLENE
-64 FIFKNIQNDKYK
+64 FIFKNIQNEKYK
-76 ILFLI
+76 ILFMI

-86 LVGTFPFSSSIQFQR
+86 LVGTFPYSSSIQFQR
-101 LLLIHIFI
+101 LLLMHIFI
-109 ALTNFK
+109 ALINFK
-115 GDFIQCGEKLN
+115 GDFISCVDKLN
-126 EYEDYDTNNYMNLK
+126 EYEDYDNNNYMNLK
-140 SFYNNKKSTITSK
+140 TFYDNKKSTIISK

-162 IFEYYFLRSLINHFL
+162 IFEYYFLKSLINHFL

-204 NSNKVILDMVNI
+204 NSNKVILDMIKI
-216 QGDKS
+216 QGGKS
-221 SQKNKKYYKFEK
+221 NQKNKKYYKFER

-251 EYDMK
+251 EFDMK

-291 VIIHIYE
+291 VIIHLYE

-357 TNRKEIGVFRLNNT
+357 TNRKDIGVFRLNNA

-395 MIDDIFKDF
+395 MIDDIFNDF
-404 NQKLK
+404 NKKLK
-409 EEFIIDKSED
+409 EEFIIEKSED
-419 KDNKS
+419 KENKS
-424 DSETKSIDNILEL
+424 ENETKSIDNILEL

-445 IFEDTQNKNSKLIN
+445 IFEDSQNKNSKLSN
-459 EKNSGNKIL
+459 GKASDNKVL
-468 ISKIDLEDSSIKN
+468 ISKIDLEDSSLK

-486 INENLNVNDILNSNS
+486 INDNLNVNDIINSNS
-501 ERKMLIDNIT
+501 ERKVLIDNIT
-511 SSFNDSKEDN
+511 SSFNESKDEY

-526 KLIFDSSK
+526 KLIFENSK
-534 LSNVKVNEK
+534 LSNVKMNEK
-543 FILKVVNKQE
+543 FVLKIVNKQE
-553 QKSKK
+553 QKNKK

-563 INDKSSL
+563 LISNKS
-570 NEKEYK
+570 EKEYK

-585 ANKRFN
+585 ANKKFN
-591 ISKKGNPSFQ
+591 IIKKGNTSFQ
-601 EDSKDNESTHK
+601 EDSKDNELTHK
-612 EIQNSKSKSNSTS
+612 EIQNSKSKNNSGPI
-625 KKERLINNIG
+625 KEKTN

>member
-1 MNKLYDFFL
+1 M
-10 FNQSGI
+10 
-16 CLLEKQI
+16 
-23 QTLFKDVNEYNNYKL
+23 
-38 ILKRVS
+38 
-44 HTFLMNYQNIKPN
+44 
-57 DNTLENE
+57 
-64 FIFKNIQNDKYK
+64 
-76 ILFLI
+76 
-81 KNNFI
+81 
-86 LVGTFPFSSSIQFQR
+86 
-101 LLLIHIFI
+101 HIFI
-109 ALTNFK
+109 ALINFK
-115 GDFIQCGEKLN
+115 GDFISCVDKLN
-126 EYEDYDTNNYMNLK
+126 EYEDYDNNNYMNLK
-140 SFYNNKKSTITSK
+140 TFYDNKKSTIISK

-162 IFEYYFLRSLINHFL
+162 IFEYYFLKSLINHFL

-204 NSNKVILDMVNI
+204 NSNKVILDMIKI
-216 QGDKS
+216 QGGKS
-221 SQKNKKYYKFEK
+221 SQKNKKYYKFER

-251 EYDMK
+251 EFDMK

-291 VIIHIYE
+291 VIIHLYE

-357 TNRKEIGVFRLNNT
+357 TNRKDIGVFRLNNA

-395 MIDDIFKDF
+395 MIDDIFNDF
-404 NQKLK
+404 NKKLK
-409 EEFIIDKSED
+409 EEFIIEKSED
-419 KDNKS
+419 KENKS
-424 DSETKSIDNILEL
+424 ENETKSIDNILEL

-445 IFEDTQNKNSKLIN
+445 IFEDSQNKNSKLSN
-459 EKNSGNKIL
+459 GKASENKVL
-468 ISKIDLEDSSIKN
+468 ISKIDLEDSSLK

-486 INENLNVNDILNSNS
+486 INDNLNVNDIINSNS
-501 ERKMLIDNIT
+501 ERKVLIDNIT
-511 SSFNDSKEDN
+511 SSFNESKDEY

-526 KLIFDSSK
+526 KLIFENSK
-534 LSNVKVNEK
+534 LSNVKMNEK
-543 FILKVVNKQE
+543 FVLKIVNKQE
-553 QKSKK
+553 QKNKK

-563 INDKSSL
+563 LISNKS
-570 NEKEYK
+570 EKEYK

-585 ANKRFN
+585 ANKKFN
-591 ISKKGNPSFQ
+591 TSFQ
-601 EDSKDNESTHK
+601 EDSKDNELTHK
-612 EIQNSKSKSNSTS
+612 EIQNSKSKNNSGPI
-625 KKERLINNIG
+625 KEKTN

>member
-16 CLLEKQI
+16 CVLEKQI
-23 QTLFKDVNEYNNYKL
+23 KTLFADISEYNNYKL
-38 ILKRVS
+38 IIKRIS
-44 HTFLMNYQNIKPN
+44 HTLLMNYQNIKPN
-57 DNTLENE
+57 DNLENE
-64 FIFKNIQNDKYK
+64 FIFKNIQNEKYK
-76 ILFLI
+76 ILFMI

-86 LVGTFPFSSSIQFQR
+86 LVGSFPYSSSIQFQR
-101 LLLIHIFI
+101 LLLMHIFI
-109 ALTNFK
+109 ALINFK
-115 GDFIQCGEKLN
+115 GDFISCVDKLN
-126 EYEDYDTNNYMNLK
+126 EYEDYDNNNYMNLK
-140 SFYNNKKSTITSK
+140 TFYDNKKSTIISK

-162 IFEYYFLRSLINHFL
+162 IFEYYFLKSLINHFL

-204 NSNKVILDMVNI
+204 NSNKVILDMIKI
-216 QGDKS
+216 QGGKS
-221 SQKNKKYYKFEK
+221 SQKNKKYYKFER

-251 EYDMK
+251 EFDMK

-291 VIIHIYE
+291 VIIHLYE

-357 TNRKEIGVFRLNNT
+357 TNRKDIGVFRLNNA

-395 MIDDIFKDF
+395 MIDDIFNDF
-404 NQKLK
+404 NKKLK
-409 EEFIIDKSED
+409 EEFIIEKSED
-419 KDNKS
+419 KENKS
-424 DSETKSIDNILEL
+424 ENETKSIDNILEL

-445 IFEDTQNKNSKLIN
+445 IFEDSQNKNSKLSN
-459 EKNSGNKIL
+459 GKASDNKVL
-468 ISKIDLEDSSIKN
+468 ISKIDLEDSSLK

-486 INENLNVNDILNSNS
+486 INDNLNVNDIINSNS
-501 ERKMLIDNIT
+501 ERKVLIDNIT
-511 SSFNDSKEDN
+511 SSFNESKDEY

-526 KLIFDSSK
+526 KLIFENSK
-534 LSNVKVNEK
+534 LSNVKMKEK
-543 FILKVVNKQE
+543 FVLKIVNKQE
-553 QKSKK
+553 QKNKK

-563 INDKSSL
+563 LISNKS
-570 NEKEYK
+570 EKEYK

-585 ANKRFN
+585 ANKKFN
-591 ISKKGNPSFQ
+591 IIKKGNTSFQ
-601 EDSKDNESTHK
+601 EDSKDNELTHK
-612 EIQNSKSKSNSTS
+612 EIQNSKSKNNSGPI
-625 KKERLINNIG
+625 KEKTN

>member
-16 CLLEKQI
+16 CVLEKQI
-23 QTLFKDVNEYNNYKL
+23 KTLFADLSEYNNYKL
-38 ILKRVS
+38 IIKRLS
-44 HTFLMNYQNIKPN
+44 HTLLMNYQNIKPN
-57 DNTLENE
+57 DNLENE
-64 FIFKNIQNDKYK
+64 FIFKNIQNEKYK
-76 ILFLI
+76 ILFMI

-86 LVGTFPFSSSIQFQR
+86 LVGTFPYSSSIQFQR
-101 LLLIHIFI
+101 LLLMHIFI
-109 ALTNFK
+109 ALINFK
-115 GDFIQCGEKLN
+115 GDFISCVDKLN
-126 EYEDYDTNNYMNLK
+126 EYEDYDNNNYMNLK
-140 SFYNNKKSTITSK
+140 TFYDNKKSTIISK

-162 IFEYYFLRSLINHFL
+162 IFEYYFLKSLINHFL

-204 NSNKVILDMVNI
+204 NSNKVILDMIKI
-216 QGDKS
+216 QGGKS
-221 SQKNKKYYKFEK
+221 SQKNKKYYKFER

-251 EYDMK
+251 EFDMK

-291 VIIHIYE
+291 VIIHLYE

-357 TNRKEIGVFRLNNT
+357 TNRKDIGVFRLNNA

-395 MIDDIFKDF
+395 MIDDIFNDF
-404 NQKLK
+404 NKKLK
-409 EEFIIDKSED
+409 EEFIIEKSED
-419 KDNKS
+419 KENKS
-424 DSETKSIDNILEL
+424 ENETKSIDNILEL

-445 IFEDTQNKNSKLIN
+445 IFEDSQNKNSKLSN
-459 EKNSGNKIL
+459 GKASDNKVL
-468 ISKIDLEDSSIKN
+468 ISKIDLEDSSLK

-486 INENLNVNDILNSNS
+486 INDNLNVNDIINSNS
-501 ERKMLIDNIT
+501 ERKVLIDNIT
-511 SSFNDSKEDN
+511 SSFNESKDEY

-526 KLIFDSSK
+526 KLIFENSK
-534 LSNVKVNEK
+534 LSNVKMNEK
-543 FILKVVNKQE
+543 FVLKIVNKQE
-553 QKSKK
+553 QKNKK

-563 INDKSSL
+563 LISNKS
-570 NEKEYK
+570 EKEYK

-585 ANKRFN
+585 ANKKFN
-591 ISKKGNPSFQ
+591 IIKKGNTSFQ
-601 EDSKDNESTHK
+601 EDSKDNELTHK
-612 EIQNSKSKSNSTS
+612 EIQNSKSKNNSGPI
-625 KKERLINNIG
+625 KEKTN

>member
-16 CLLEKQI
+16 CILEKQI
-23 QTLFKDVNEYNNYKL
+23 KTLFADISEYNNYKL
-38 ILKRVS
+38 IIKRLS
-44 HTFLMNYQNIKPN
+44 HTLLMNYQNIKPN
-57 DNTLENE
+57 DNLENE
-64 FIFKNIQNDKYK
+64 FIFKNIQNEKYK
-76 ILFLI
+76 ILFMI

-86 LVGTFPFSSSIQFQR
+86 LVGTFPYSSSIQFQR
-101 LLLIHIFI
+101 LLLMHIFI
-109 ALTNFK
+109 ALINFK
-115 GDFIQCGEKLN
+115 GDFISCVDKLN
-126 EYEDYDTNNYMNLK
+126 EYEDYDNNNYMNLK
-140 SFYNNKKSTITSK
+140 TFYDNKKSTIISK

-162 IFEYYFLRSLINHFL
+162 IFEYYFLKSLINHFL

-204 NSNKVILDMVNI
+204 NSNKVILDMIKI
-216 QGDKS
+216 QGGKS
-221 SQKNKKYYKFEK
+221 SQKNKKYYKFER

-251 EYDMK
+251 EFDMK

-291 VIIHIYE
+291 VIIHLYE

-357 TNRKEIGVFRLNNT
+357 TNRKDIGVFRLNNA

-395 MIDDIFKDF
+395 MIDDIFNDF
-404 NQKLK
+404 NKKLK
-409 EEFIIDKSED
+409 EEFIIEKSED
-419 KDNKS
+419 KENKS
-424 DSETKSIDNILEL
+424 ENETKSIDNILEL

-445 IFEDTQNKNSKLIN
+445 IFEDSQNKNSKLSN
-459 EKNSGNKIL
+459 GKASDNKVL

-481 NNNNN
+481 NNNN
-486 INENLNVNDILNSNS
+486 INENLNINDIINSNS
-501 ERKMLIDNIT
+501 ERKVLIDNIT
-511 SSFNDSKEDN
+511 SSFNESKDEY

-526 KLIFDSSK
+526 KLIFENSK
-534 LSNVKVNEK
+534 LSNVKMKEK
-543 FILKVVNKQE
+543 FVLKIVNKQE
-553 QKSKK
+553 QKNKK

-563 INDKSSL
+563 LISNKS
-570 NEKEYK
+570 EKEYK

-585 ANKRFN
+585 ANKKFN
-591 ISKKGNPSFQ
+591 IIKKGNTSFQ
-601 EDSKDNESTHK
+601 EDSKDNELTHK
-612 EIQNSKSKSNSTS
+612 EIQNSKSKNNSGPI
-625 KKERLINNIG
+625 KEKTNLYHL

>member
-16 CLLEKQI
+16 CVLEKQI
-23 QTLFKDVNEYNNYKL
+23 KTLFNNMSEYNNYKL
-38 ILKRVS
+38 IIKRIS
-44 HTFLMNYQNIKPN
+44 HTLLMNYQNIKPY

-64 FIFKNIQNDKYK
+64 FIFKNIQNEKCK

-81 KNNFI
+81 KNNII
-86 LVGTFPFSSSIQFQR
+86 LVGTFPFTSSIQFQR
-101 LLLIHIFI
+101 LLLLHIFI
-109 ALTNFK
+109 ALINFK
-115 GDFIQCGEKLN
+115 GDFISCVDKLN
-126 EYEDYDTNNYMNLK
+126 EYEDYDNNNYMNLK
-140 SFYNNKKSTITSK
+140 SFYDNKKSTITSK

-162 IFEYYFLRSLINHFL
+162 IFEYYFLKSLINHFL

-204 NSNKVILDMVNI
+204 NSNKVILDMVKI
-216 QGDKS
+216 QGSKND
-221 SQKNKKYYKFEK
+221 QKNKKYYKFEK
-233 LFEEIL
+233 LFEEII

-251 EYDMK
+251 EFDMK

-291 VIIHIYE
+291 VVIHIYE
-298 QTKLSRNNENSI
+298 QTKLSRNNENNI
-310 QTQQGINFKEVDL
+310 QIQQGINFKEVDL

-357 TNRKEIGVFRLNNT
+357 TNRKDIGVFRLSNS

-404 NQKLK
+404 NKKLK

-424 DSETKSIDNILEL
+424 DSETKTIDNILEL

-445 IFEDTQNKNSKLIN
+445 IFEDTQNKNYKSTN
-459 EKNSGNKIL
+459 NKNSGNKIL

-481 NNNNN
+481 NFNNM
-486 INENLNVNDILNSNS
+486 NENLNINDFLNSNS
-501 ERKMLIDNIT
+501 ERKLLTDNIT
-511 SSFNDSKEDN
+511 SSFNDSKDDN

-534 LSNVKVNEK
+534 LSNVKMNEK
-543 FILKVVNKQE
+543 FVLKIVNKQE
-553 QKSKK
+553 QKNKK

-563 INDKSSL
+563 LISEKS
-570 NEKEYK
+570 EKEYK
-576 LDEMLELIS
+576 LDEMLEIIS
-585 ANKRFN
+585 ANKKFS
-591 ISKKGNPSFQ
+591 IIKKGNPSFQ
-601 EDSKDNESTHK
+601 EDSKDNELTHK
-612 EIQNSKSKSNSTS
+612 EIQNSKSKNNSA
-625 KKERLINNIG
+625 KKEKTN

>member
-16 CLLEKQI
+16 CVLEKQI
-23 QTLFKDVNEYNNYKL
+23 KILFQDITEYNNYKL
-38 ILKRVS
+38 IIKRIS
-44 HTFLMNYQNIKPN
+44 HTLLMNYQNIKPN

-64 FIFKNIQNDKYK
+64 FIFKNIQNEKCK

-81 KNNFI
+81 KNNLI

-101 LLLIHIFI
+101 LLLMHIFI
-109 ALTNFK
+109 ALINFK
-115 GDFIQCGEKLN
+115 GDFISCVEKLN
-126 EYEDYDTNNYMNLK
+126 EYEDYEGNNYMNLK
-140 SFYNNKKSTITSK
+140 SFYNEKKSIITSK

-162 IFEYYFLRSLINHFL
+162 IFEYYFLKSLINHFL
-177 KVFNEMFRKKDV
+177 KVFNELFRKKDV

-204 NSNKVILDMVNI
+204 NSNKLILDMVKI
-216 QGDKS
+216 QGNKN

-277 LLFIIRFIPVLKGI
+277 LLFIIKFIPVLKGI

-357 TNRKEIGVFRLNNT
+357 TNRKDIGVFRLNNS

-395 MIDDIFKDF
+395 MIDDIFNDF
-404 NQKLK
+404 NKKLK

-419 KDNKS
+419 KDDKS
-424 DSETKSIDNILEL
+424 VSETKSIDNILEL

-445 IFEDTQNKNSKLIN
+445 IFEETQKKNSKLTID
-459 EKNSGNKIL
+459 KTSGNKIV
-468 ISKIDLEDSSIKN
+468 ISKIDLEDNSIKN
-481 NNNNN
+481 NKNN
-486 INENLNVNDILNSNS
+486 INENLNINDLLNSNS
-501 ERKMLIDNIT
+501 DRKMLIDNIT
-511 SSFNDSKEDN
+511 SSLNDSKDDYN
-521 KIKKD
+521 NKKD

-534 LSNVKVNEK
+534 LSNVKTNEK
-543 FILKVVNKQE
+543 FVLKIINKQE
-553 QKSKK
+553 QKNKK

-563 INDKSSL
+563 IISDKSSL

-585 ANKRFN
+585 ANKKFS
-591 ISKKGNPSFQ
+591 IVKGNPSFQ
-601 EDSKDNESTHK
+601 EDSKDNELTHK
-612 EIQNSKSKSNSTS
+612 EIQNSKSKSNSGAI
-625 KKERLINNIG
+625 KEKTN

>member
-16 CLLEKQI
+16 CVLEKQI
-23 QTLFKDVNEYNNYKL
+23 KTLFADISQYNNYKL
-38 ILKRVS
+38 LIKRIS
-44 HTFLMNYQNIKPN
+44 HTLLMNYQNIKPN

-64 FIFKNIQNDKYK
+64 FIFKNIQNEKCK
-76 ILFLI
+76 ILFMI

-86 LVGTFPFSSSIQFQR
+86 LVGAFPFTSSIQFQR
-101 LLLIHIFI
+101 LLLMHIFI
-109 ALTNFK
+109 ALINFK
-115 GDFIQCGEKLN
+115 GDFILCVDKLN
-126 EYEDYDTNNYMNLK
+126 EYEDYDNNNYLNLK
-140 SFYNNKKSTITSK
+140 TFYDNKKSTITSK

-162 IFEYYFLRSLINHFL
+162 IFEYYFLKSLINHFL
-177 KVFNEMFRKKDV
+177 KVFNEIFRKKDV

-204 NSNKVILDMVNI
+204 NSNKVILDMVKI
-216 QGDKS
+216 QGSKNN
-221 SQKNKKYYKFEK
+221 QKNIKYYKFEK

-251 EYDMK
+251 EFDMK

-277 LLFIIRFIPVLKGI
+277 LLFIIRFIPVLKGM

-310 QTQQGINFKEVDL
+310 QTQQGINFKEFDL

-357 TNRKEIGVFRLNNT
+357 TNRKDIGVFRLNNA

-404 NQKLK
+404 NKKLK

-419 KDNKS
+419 KYNKS
-424 DSETKSIDNILEL
+424 ENETKSIDYILEL

-445 IFEDTQNKNSKLIN
+445 IFEESQNKNSKLSN
-459 EKNSGNKIL
+459 EKPSGNKIV
-468 ISKIDLEDSSIKN
+468 ISKIDFEDSSIKN
-481 NNNNN
+481 NNNN
-486 INENLNVNDILNSNS
+486 INENLNINDILNSNS
-501 ERKMLIDNIT
+501 DRKLIDNIT
-511 SSFNDSKEDN
+511 SSFNESKDEY
-521 KIKKD
+521 KTKKD
-526 KLIFDSSK
+526 KLIFDGSK
-534 LSNVKVNEK
+534 ISNVKMNEK
-543 FILKVVNKQE
+543 FVLKVINKQE
-553 QKSKK
+553 QKNKK

-563 INDKSSL
+563 LISDKS
-570 NEKEYK
+570 EKEFK

-585 ANKRFN
+585 ANKKFS
-591 ISKKGNPSFQ
+591 IIKKGNPSFQ
-601 EDSKDNESTHK
+601 EDSKDNELTHK
-612 EIQNSKSKSNSTS
+612 EIQNSKSKNNSGPI
-625 KKERLINNIG
+625 KEKTN

>member
-10 FNQSGI
+10 FNQSGV
-16 CLLEKQI
+16 CVLEKQI
-23 QTLFKDVNEYNNYKL
+23 KTLFNNMSEYNNYKL
-38 ILKRVS
+38 IIKRIS
-44 HTFLMNYQNIKPN
+44 HTLLMNYQNIKPY

-64 FIFKNIQNDKYK
+64 FIFKNIQNEKCK

-86 LVGTFPFSSSIQFQR
+86 LVGTFPFTSSIQFQR
-101 LLLIHIFI
+101 LLLMHIFI
-109 ALTNFK
+109 ALINFK
-115 GDFIQCGEKLN
+115 GDFISCVDKLN
-126 EYEDYDTNNYMNLK
+126 EYVDYDNNIYINLK
-140 SFYNNKKSTITSK
+140 SFYDNKKSSITSK

-162 IFEYYFLRSLINHFL
+162 IFEYYFLKSLINHFL

-204 NSNKVILDMVNI
+204 NSNKVILDMVKI
-216 QGDKS
+216 QGSKNN
-221 SQKNKKYYKFEK
+221 QKNTKYYKFEK
-233 LFEEIL
+233 LFEEII

-251 EYDMK
+251 EFDMK

-291 VIIHIYE
+291 VVIHIYE
-298 QTKLSRNNENSI
+298 QTKLSRNNENNI

-357 TNRKEIGVFRLNNT
+357 TNRKDIGVFRLSNV

-404 NQKLK
+404 NKKLK

-419 KDNKS
+419 KDSKS
-424 DSETKSIDNILEL
+424 DNETKTIDNILEL
-437 NNESLYNE
+437 NNESLYNA
-445 IFEDTQNKNSKLIN
+445 IFEDTQNQNCKSTNN
-459 EKNSGNKIL
+459 KNSGNKIL
-468 ISKIDLEDSSIKN
+468 ISKIDIEDSSIKN
-481 NNNNN
+481 NFNN
-486 INENLNVNDILNSNS
+486 INENLNINDFLNSNS
-501 ERKMLIDNIT
+501 ERKLLTDNIT
-511 SSFNDSKEDN
+511 SSFNDFKDDN

-534 LSNVKVNEK
+534 LSNVKMNEK
-543 FILKVVNKQE
+543 FVLKIVNKQE
-553 QKSKK
+553 QKNKK

-563 INDKSSL
+563 LISEKS
-570 NEKEYK
+570 EKEYK
-576 LDEMLELIS
+576 LDEMLEIIS
-585 ANKRFN
+585 SNKKFN
-591 ISKKGNPSFQ
+591 IIKKGNPSFQ
-601 EDSKDNESTHK
+601 EDSKDNELTLK
-612 EIQNSKSKSNSTS
+612 EIQNSKSKNNSAI
-625 KKERLINNIG
+625 KEKTN

>member
-16 CLLEKQI
+16 CVLEKQI
-23 QTLFKDVNEYNNYKL
+23 KILFQDITEYNNYKL
-38 ILKRVS
+38 FIKRIS
-44 HTFLMNYQNIKPN
+44 HTLLMNYQNIKPN
-57 DNTLENE
+57 DNSLENE
-64 FIFKNIQNDKYK
+64 FIFKNIQNEKCK

-81 KNNFI
+81 KNNLI

-101 LLLIHIFI
+101 LLLMHIFI
-109 ALTNFK
+109 ALINFK
-115 GDFIQCGEKLN
+115 GDFISCVEKLN
-126 EYEDYDTNNYMNLK
+126 EYEDYEGNNYMNLK
-140 SFYNNKKSTITSK
+140 SFYNDKKSIITSK
-153 DTNDILEIL
+153 DTNDILEML
-162 IFEYYFLRSLINHFL
+162 IFEYYFLKSLINHFL
-177 KVFNEMFRKKDV
+177 KVFNELFRKKDV

-204 NSNKVILDMVNI
+204 NSNKLILDMVKI
-216 QGDKS
+216 QGNKN

-277 LLFIIRFIPVLKGI
+277 LLFIIKFIPVLKGI

-357 TNRKEIGVFRLNNT
+357 TNRKDIGVFRLNNS

-395 MIDDIFKDF
+395 MIDDIFNDF
-404 NQKLK
+404 NKKLK

-419 KDNKS
+419 KDDKS
-424 DSETKSIDNILEL
+424 VSETKSIDNILEL

-445 IFEDTQNKNSKLIN
+445 IFEETQKKNSKLTID
-459 EKNSGNKIL
+459 KTSGNKIV

-481 NNNNN
+481 NKNNKNN
-486 INENLNVNDILNSNS
+486 INENLNINDLLNSNS
-501 ERKMLIDNIT
+501 DRKMLIDNIT
-511 SSFNDSKEDN
+511 SSLNDSKDDYNN
-521 KIKKD
+521 KND

-534 LSNVKVNEK
+534 LSNVKTNEK
-543 FILKVVNKQE
+543 FVLKIINKQE
-553 QKSKK
+553 QKNKK

-563 INDKSSL
+563 IISDKSSL

-585 ANKRFN
+585 ANKKFS
-591 ISKKGNPSFQ
+591 IVKGNPSFQ
-601 EDSKDNESTHK
+601 EDSKDNELTHK
-612 EIQNSKSKSNSTS
+612 EIQNSKSKSNSGAI
-625 KKERLINNIG
+625 KEKTN

>member
-16 CLLEKQI
+16 CVLEKQI
-23 QTLFKDVNEYNNYKL
+23 KILFQDINEYNNYKL
-38 ILKRVS
+38 FIKRIS
-44 HTFLMNYQNIKPN
+44 HTLLMNYQNIKPN
-57 DNTLENE
+57 DNSLENE
-64 FIFKNIQNDKYK
+64 FIFKNIQNEKCK

-81 KNNFI
+81 KNNLI

-101 LLLIHIFI
+101 LLLMHIFI
-109 ALTNFK
+109 ALINFK
-115 GDFIQCGEKLN
+115 GDFISCVEKLN
-126 EYEDYDTNNYMNLK
+126 EYEDYEGNNYMNLK
-140 SFYNNKKSTITSK
+140 SFYNDKKSIITSK
-153 DTNDILEIL
+153 DTNDILEML
-162 IFEYYFLRSLINHFL
+162 IFEYYFLKSLINHFL
-177 KVFNEMFRKKDV
+177 KVFNELFRKKDV

-204 NSNKVILDMVNI
+204 NSNKLILDMVKI
-216 QGDKS
+216 QGSKN

-277 LLFIIRFIPVLKGI
+277 LLFIIKFIPVLKGI

-310 QTQQGINFKEVDL
+310 QTQQGINLKEVDL

-357 TNRKEIGVFRLNNT
+357 TNRKDIGVFRLNNS

-395 MIDDIFKDF
+395 MIDDIFNDF
-404 NQKLK
+404 NKKLK

-419 KDNKS
+419 KDDKS
-424 DSETKSIDNILEL
+424 VSETKSIDNILEL

-445 IFEDTQNKNSKLIN
+445 IFEETQKKNSKLTID
-459 EKNSGNKIL
+459 KTSGNKIV
-468 ISKIDLEDSSIKN
+468 ISKIDLEDNSIKN
-481 NNNNN
+481 NKNN
-486 INENLNVNDILNSNS
+486 INENLNINDLLNSNS
-501 ERKMLIDNIT
+501 DRKMLIDNIT
-511 SSFNDSKEDN
+511 SSLNDSKDDYN
-521 KIKKD
+521 NKKD

-534 LSNVKVNEK
+534 LSNVKTNEK
-543 FILKVVNKQE
+543 FVLKIINKQE
-553 QKSKK
+553 QKNKK

-563 INDKSSL
+563 IISDKSSL

-585 ANKRFN
+585 ANKKFS
-591 ISKKGNPSFQ
+591 IVKGNPSFQ
-601 EDSKDNESTHK
+601 EDSKDNELTHK
-612 EIQNSKSKSNSTS
+612 EIQNSKSKSNSG
-625 KKERLINNIG
+625 KIKEKAN

>member
-16 CLLEKQI
+16 CVLEKQI
-23 QTLFKDVNEYNNYKL
+23 KTLFADISEYNNYKL
-38 ILKRVS
+38 IIKRIS
-44 HTFLMNYQNIKPN
+44 HTLLMNYQNIKPN
-57 DNTLENE
+57 DNLENE
-64 FIFKNIQNDKYK
+64 FIFKNIQNEKYK
-76 ILFLI
+76 ILFMI

-86 LVGTFPFSSSIQFQR
+86 LVGTFPYSSSIQFQR
-101 LLLIHIFI
+101 LLLMHIFI
-109 ALTNFK
+109 ALINFK
-115 GDFIQCGEKLN
+115 GDFISCVDKLN
-126 EYEDYDTNNYMNLK
+126 EYEDYDNNNYMNLK
-140 SFYNNKKSTITSK
+140 TFYDNKKSTIISK

-162 IFEYYFLRSLINHFL
+162 IFEYYFLKSLINHFL

-204 NSNKVILDMVNI
+204 NSNKVILDMIKI
-216 QGDKS
+216 QGGKS
-221 SQKNKKYYKFEK
+221 SQKNKKYYKFER

-251 EYDMK
+251 EFDMK

-291 VIIHIYE
+291 VIIHLYE

-357 TNRKEIGVFRLNNT
+357 TNRKDIGVFRLNNA

-395 MIDDIFKDF
+395 MIDDIFNDF
-404 NQKLK
+404 NKKLK
-409 EEFIIDKSED
+409 EEFIIEKSED
-419 KDNKS
+419 KENKS
-424 DSETKSIDNILEL
+424 ENETKSIDNILEL

-445 IFEDTQNKNSKLIN
+445 IFEDSQNKNSKLSN
-459 EKNSGNKIL
+459 GKASDNKVL

-481 NNNNN
+481 NNNN
-486 INENLNVNDILNSNS
+486 INENLNINDIINSNS
-501 ERKMLIDNIT
+501 ERKVLIDNIT
-511 SSFNDSKEDN
+511 SSFNESKDEY

-526 KLIFDSSK
+526 KLIFENSK
-534 LSNVKVNEK
+534 LSNVKMNEK
-543 FILKVVNKQE
+543 FVLKIVNKQE
-553 QKSKK
+553 QKNKK

-563 INDKSSL
+563 LISNKS
-570 NEKEYK
+570 EKEYK

-585 ANKRFN
+585 ANKKFN
-591 ISKKGNPSFQ
+591 IIKKGNTSFQ
-601 EDSKDNESTHK
+601 EDSKDNELTHK
-612 EIQNSKSKSNSTS
+612 EIQNSKSKNNSGPI
-625 KKERLINNIG
+625 KEKTN

>member
-16 CLLEKQI
+16 CVLEKQI
-23 QTLFKDVNEYNNYKL
+23 KTLFADLSEYNNYKL
-38 ILKRVS
+38 IIKRLS
-44 HTFLMNYQNIKPN
+44 HTLLMNYQNIKPN
-57 DNTLENE
+57 DNLENE
-64 FIFKNIQNDKYK
+64 FIFKNIQNEKYK
-76 ILFLI
+76 ILFMI

-86 LVGTFPFSSSIQFQR
+86 LVGTFPYSSSIQFQR
-101 LLLIHIFI
+101 LLLMHIFI
-109 ALTNFK
+109 ALINFK
-115 GDFIQCGEKLN
+115 GDFILCVDKLN
-126 EYEDYDTNNYMNLK
+126 EYEDYDNNNYMNLK
-140 SFYNNKKSTITSK
+140 TFYDNKKSTIISK

-162 IFEYYFLRSLINHFL
+162 IFEYYFLKSLINHFL

-204 NSNKVILDMVNI
+204 NSNKVILDMIKI
-216 QGDKS
+216 QGGKS
-221 SQKNKKYYKFEK
+221 SQKNKKYYKFER

-251 EYDMK
+251 EFDMK

-291 VIIHIYE
+291 VIIHLYE

-357 TNRKEIGVFRLNNT
+357 TNRKDIGVFRLNNA

-395 MIDDIFKDF
+395 MIDDIFNDF
-404 NQKLK
+404 NKKLK
-409 EEFIIDKSED
+409 EEFIIEKSED
-419 KDNKS
+419 KENKS
-424 DSETKSIDNILEL
+424 ENETKSIDNILEL

-445 IFEDTQNKNSKLIN
+445 IFEDSQNKNSKLSN
-459 EKNSGNKIL
+459 GKASENKVL
-468 ISKIDLEDSSIKN
+468 ISKIDLEDSSLK

-486 INENLNVNDILNSNS
+486 INDNLNVNDIINSNS
-501 ERKMLIDNIT
+501 ERKVLIDNIT
-511 SSFNDSKEDN
+511 SSFNESKDEY

-526 KLIFDSSK
+526 KLIFENSK
-534 LSNVKVNEK
+534 LSNVKMNEK
-543 FILKVVNKQE
+543 FVLKIVNKQE
-553 QKSKK
+553 QKNKK

-563 INDKSSL
+563 LISNKS
-570 NEKEYK
+570 EKEYK

-585 ANKRFN
+585 ANKKFN
-591 ISKKGNPSFQ
+591 IIKKGNTSFQ
-601 EDSKDNESTHK
+601 DDSKDNELTHK
-612 EIQNSKSKSNSTS
+612 EIQNSKSKNNSGPI
-625 KKERLINNIG
+625 KEKTN

>member
-16 CLLEKQI
+16 CVLEKQI
-23 QTLFKDVNEYNNYKL
+23 KTLFADISEYNNYKL
-38 ILKRVS
+38 IIKRLS
-44 HTFLMNYQNIKPN
+44 HTLLMNYQNIKPN
-57 DNTLENE
+57 DNLENE
-64 FIFKNIQNDKYK
+64 FIFKNIQNEKYK
-76 ILFLI
+76 ILFMI

-86 LVGTFPFSSSIQFQR
+86 LVGTFPYSSSIQFQR
-101 LLLIHIFI
+101 LLLMHIFI
-109 ALTNFK
+109 ALINFK
-115 GDFIQCGEKLN
+115 GDFILCVDKLN
-126 EYEDYDTNNYMNLK
+126 EYEDYDNNNYMNLK
-140 SFYNNKKSTITSK
+140 TFYDNKKSTIISK

-162 IFEYYFLRSLINHFL
+162 IFEYYFLKSLINHFL

-204 NSNKVILDMVNI
+204 NSNKVILDMIKI
-216 QGDKS
+216 QGGKS
-221 SQKNKKYYKFEK
+221 SQKNKKYYKFER

-251 EYDMK
+251 EFDMK

-291 VIIHIYE
+291 VIIHLYE

-357 TNRKEIGVFRLNNT
+357 TNRKDIGVFRLNNA

-395 MIDDIFKDF
+395 MIDDIFNDF
-404 NQKLK
+404 NKKLK
-409 EEFIIDKSED
+409 EEFIIEKSED
-419 KDNKS
+419 KENKS
-424 DSETKSIDNILEL
+424 ENETKSIDNILEL

-445 IFEDTQNKNSKLIN
+445 IFEDSQNKNSKLSN
-459 EKNSGNKIL
+459 GKASDNKVL
-468 ISKIDLEDSSIKN
+468 ISKIDLEDSSLK

-486 INENLNVNDILNSNS
+486 INENLNINDIINSNS
-501 ERKMLIDNIT
+501 ERKVLIDNIT
-511 SSFNDSKEDN
+511 SSFNESKDEY

-526 KLIFDSSK
+526 KLIFENSK
-534 LSNVKVNEK
+534 LSNVKMNEK
-543 FILKVVNKQE
+543 FVLKIVNKQE
-553 QKSKK
+553 QKNKK

-563 INDKSSL
+563 LISNKS
-570 NEKEYK
+570 EKEYK

-585 ANKRFN
+585 ANKKFN
-591 ISKKGNPSFQ
+591 IIKKGNTSFQ
-601 EDSKDNESTHK
+601 EDSKDNELTHK
-612 EIQNSKSKSNSTS
+612 EIQNSKSKNNSGPM
-625 KKERLINNIG
+625 KEKTN

>member
-16 CLLEKQI
+16 CVLEKQI
-23 QTLFKDVNEYNNYKL
+23 KTLFADLSEYNNYKL
-38 ILKRVS
+38 IIKRLS
-44 HTFLMNYQNIKPN
+44 HTLLMNYQNIKPN
-57 DNTLENE
+57 DNLENE
-64 FIFKNIQNDKYK
+64 YIFKNIQNEKYK
-76 ILFLI
+76 ILFMI

-86 LVGTFPFSSSIQFQR
+86 LVGTFPYSSSIQFQR
-101 LLLIHIFI
+101 LLLMHIFI
-109 ALTNFK
+109 ALINFK
-115 GDFIQCGEKLN
+115 GDFISCVDKLN
-126 EYEDYDTNNYMNLK
+126 EYEDYDNNNYMNLK
-140 SFYNNKKSTITSK
+140 TFYDNKKSTIISK

-162 IFEYYFLRSLINHFL
+162 IFEYYFLKSLINHFL

-204 NSNKVILDMVNI
+204 NSNKVILDMIKI
-216 QGDKS
+216 QGGKS
-221 SQKNKKYYKFEK
+221 SQKNKKYYKFER

-251 EYDMK
+251 EFDMK

-291 VIIHIYE
+291 VIIHLYE

-357 TNRKEIGVFRLNNT
+357 TNRKDIGVFRLNNA

-395 MIDDIFKDF
+395 MIDDIFNDF
-404 NQKLK
+404 NKKLK
-409 EEFIIDKSED
+409 EEFIIEKSED
-419 KDNKS
+419 KENKS
-424 DSETKSIDNILEL
+424 ENETKSIDNILEL

-445 IFEDTQNKNSKLIN
+445 IFEDSQNKNSKLSN
-459 EKNSGNKIL
+459 GKASENKVL
-468 ISKIDLEDSSIKN
+468 ISKIDLEDSSLK

-486 INENLNVNDILNSNS
+486 INDNLNVNDIINSNS
-501 ERKMLIDNIT
+501 ERKVLIDNIT
-511 SSFNDSKEDN
+511 SSFNESKDEY

-526 KLIFDSSK
+526 KLIFENSK
-534 LSNVKVNEK
+534 LSNVKMNEK
-543 FILKVVNKQE
+543 FVLKIVNKQE
-553 QKSKK
+553 QKNKK

-563 INDKSSL
+563 LISNKS
-570 NEKEYK
+570 EKEYK

-585 ANKRFN
+585 ANKKFN
-591 ISKKGNPSFQ
+591 IIKKGNTSFQ
-601 EDSKDNESTHK
+601 EDSKDNELTHK
-612 EIQNSKSKSNSTS
+612 EIQNSKSKNNSGPI
-625 KKERLINNIG
+625 KEKTN

>member
-16 CLLEKQI
+16 CVLEKQI
-23 QTLFKDVNEYNNYKL
+23 KILFQDITEYNNYKL
-38 ILKRVS
+38 FIKRIS
-44 HTFLMNYQNIKPN
+44 HTLLMNYQNIKPN
-57 DNTLENE
+57 DNSLENE
-64 FIFKNIQNDKYK
+64 FIFKNIQNEKCK

-81 KNNFI
+81 KNNLI

-101 LLLIHIFI
+101 LLLMHIFI
-109 ALTNFK
+109 ALINFK
-115 GDFIQCGEKLN
+115 GDFISCVEKLN
-126 EYEDYDTNNYMNLK
+126 EYEDYEGNNYMNLK
-140 SFYNNKKSTITSK
+140 SFYNDKKSIITSK
-153 DTNDILEIL
+153 DTNDILEML
-162 IFEYYFLRSLINHFL
+162 IFEYYFLKSLINHFL
-177 KVFNEMFRKKDV
+177 KVFNELFRKKDV

-204 NSNKVILDMVNI
+204 NSNKLILDMVKI
-216 QGDKS
+216 QGNKN

-277 LLFIIRFIPVLKGI
+277 LLFIIKFIPVLKGI

-357 TNRKEIGVFRLNNT
+357 TNRKDIGVFRLNNS

-395 MIDDIFKDF
+395 MIDDIFNDF
-404 NQKLK
+404 NKKLK

-419 KDNKS
+419 KDDKS
-424 DSETKSIDNILEL
+424 VSETKSIDNILEL

-445 IFEDTQNKNSKLIN
+445 IFEETQKKNSKLAID
-459 EKNSGNKIL
+459 KTSGNKIV

-481 NNNNN
+481 NKNNKNN
-486 INENLNVNDILNSNS
+486 INENLNINDLLNSNS
-501 ERKMLIDNIT
+501 DRKMLIDNIT
-511 SSFNDSKEDN
+511 SSLNDSKDDYNN
-521 KIKKD
+521 KND

-534 LSNVKVNEK
+534 LSNVKTNEK
-543 FILKVVNKQE
+543 FVLKIINKQE
-553 QKSKK
+553 QKNKK

-563 INDKSSL
+563 IISDKSSL

-585 ANKRFN
+585 ANKKFS
-591 ISKKGNPSFQ
+591 IVKGNPSFQ
-601 EDSKDNESTHK
+601 EDSKDNELTHK
-612 EIQNSKSKSNSTS
+612 EIQNSKSKSNSGAI
-625 KKERLINNIG
+625 KEKTN

>member
-16 CLLEKQI
+16 CVLEKQI
-23 QTLFKDVNEYNNYKL
+23 KILFNNISEYNNYKL
-38 ILKRVS
+38 IIKRIS
-44 HTFLMNYQNIKPN
+44 HTLLMNYQNFKPN

-64 FIFKNIQNDKYK
+64 FIFKNIQNEKCK

-81 KNNFI
+81 RNNFI
-86 LVGTFPFSSSIQFQR
+86 LVGTFPFTSSIQFQR
-101 LLLIHIFI
+101 LLLMHIFI
-109 ALTNFK
+109 ALINFK
-115 GDFIQCGEKLN
+115 GDFISCVDKLN
-126 EYEDYDTNNYMNLK
+126 EYEDYDNSNYMNLK
-140 SFYNNKKSTITSK
+140 TFYDNKKSTITSK
-153 DTNDILEIL
+153 DTNDVLEIL
-162 IFEYYFLRSLINHFL
+162 IFEYYFLKSLINHFL
-177 KVFNEMFRKKDV
+177 KVFNELFRKKDV
-189 NLKQIKLKNVYLLDV
+189 NLKQIKLNNVYILDV
-204 NSNKVILDMVNI
+204 NSNKVILDMVKI
-216 QGDKS
+216 QGNKN

-233 LFEEIL
+233 LFEEII

-251 EYDMK
+251 EFDMK

-298 QTKLSRNNENSI
+298 QTKLSRNNENI
-310 QTQQGINFKEVDL
+310 LQIQQGINFKEVDL

-357 TNRKEIGVFRLNNT
+357 TNRKDIGVFRLNNA

-404 NQKLK
+404 NKKLK

-424 DSETKSIDNILEL
+424 DTETKNIDNILEL

-445 IFEDTQNKNSKLIN
+445 IFEDTQNKNSKLTN
-459 EKNSGNKIL
+459 NKNSVNKAN
-468 ISKIDLEDSSIKN
+468 ISKIDFEDNSSMKN
-481 NNNNN
+481 NFNN
-486 INENLNVNDILNSNS
+486 INENLNVNDLLNSNS
-501 ERKMLIDNIT
+501 ERKMLTDNIT
-511 SSFNDSKEDN
+511 SSFNVSKDDN
-521 KIKKD
+521 KNKKD
-526 KLIFDSSK
+526 KLIFDNSK
-534 LSNVKVNEK
+534 LSNVKMKEK

-553 QKSKK
+553 QKNKK

-563 INDKSSL
+563 LISDKS
-570 NEKEYK
+570 EKEFK

-585 ANKRFN
+585 ANKKFN
-591 ISKKGNPSFQ
+591 IIKKGNPSFQ
-601 EDSKDNESTHK
+601 EDCKDNELTHK
-612 EIQNSKSKSNSTS
+612 EIQDSKSKSTS
-625 KKERLINNIG
+625 GPIKEKAN

>member
-16 CLLEKQI
+16 CVLEKQI
-23 QTLFKDVNEYNNYKL
+23 KTLFADISEYNNYKL
-38 ILKRVS
+38 IIKRLS
-44 HTFLMNYQNIKPN
+44 HTLLMNYQNIKPN
-57 DNTLENE
+57 DNLENE
-64 FIFKNIQNDKYK
+64 FIFKNIQNEKYK
-76 ILFLI
+76 ILFMI

-86 LVGTFPFSSSIQFQR
+86 LVGTFPYSSSIQFQR
-101 LLLIHIFI
+101 LLLMHIFI
-109 ALTNFK
+109 ALINFK
-115 GDFIQCGEKLN
+115 GDFILCVDKLN
-126 EYEDYDTNNYMNLK
+126 EYEDYDNNNYMNLK
-140 SFYNNKKSTITSK
+140 TFYDNKKSTIISK

-162 IFEYYFLRSLINHFL
+162 IFEYYFLKSLINHFL

-204 NSNKVILDMVNI
+204 NSNKVILDMIKI
-216 QGDKS
+216 QGGKS
-221 SQKNKKYYKFEK
+221 SQKNKKYYKFER

-251 EYDMK
+251 EFDMK

-291 VIIHIYE
+291 VIIHLYE

-357 TNRKEIGVFRLNNT
+357 TNRKDIGVFRLNNA

-395 MIDDIFKDF
+395 MIDDIFNDF
-404 NQKLK
+404 NKKLK
-409 EEFIIDKSED
+409 EEFIIEKSED
-419 KDNKS
+419 KENKS
-424 DSETKSIDNILEL
+424 ENETKSIDNILEL

-445 IFEDTQNKNSKLIN
+445 IFEDSQNKNSKLSN
-459 EKNSGNKIL
+459 GKASENKVL
-468 ISKIDLEDSSIKN
+468 ISKIDLEDSSLK

-486 INENLNVNDILNSNS
+486 INDNLNVNDIINSNS
-501 ERKMLIDNIT
+501 ERKVLIDNIT
-511 SSFNDSKEDN
+511 SSFNESKDEY

-526 KLIFDSSK
+526 KLIFENSK
-534 LSNVKVNEK
+534 LSNVKMNEK
-543 FILKVVNKQE
+543 FVLKIVNKQE
-553 QKSKK
+553 QKNKK

-563 INDKSSL
+563 LISNKS
-570 NEKEYK
+570 EKEYK

-585 ANKRFN
+585 ANKKFN
-591 ISKKGNPSFQ
+591 IIKKGNTSFQ
-601 EDSKDNESTHK
+601 EDSKDNELTHK
-612 EIQNSKSKSNSTS
+612 EIQNSKSKNNSGPI
-625 KKERLINNIG
+625 KEKTN

>member
-16 CLLEKQI
+16 CVLEKQI
-23 QTLFKDVNEYNNYKL
+23 KTLFADISEYNNYKL
-38 ILKRVS
+38 IIKRLS
-44 HTFLMNYQNIKPN
+44 HTLLMNYQNIKPN
-57 DNTLENE
+57 DNLENE
-64 FIFKNIQNDKYK
+64 FIFKNIQNEKCK
-76 ILFLI
+76 ILFMI

-86 LVGTFPFSSSIQFQR
+86 LVGTFPYSSSIQFQR

-109 ALTNFK
+109 ALINFK
-115 GDFIQCGEKLN
+115 GDFISCVDKLN
-126 EYEDYDTNNYMNLK
+126 EYEDYDNNNYMNLK
-140 SFYNNKKSTITSK
+140 TFYDNKKSTIISK

-162 IFEYYFLRSLINHFL
+162 IFEYYFLKSLINHFL

-204 NSNKVILDMVNI
+204 NSNKVILDMIKI
-216 QGDKS
+216 QGGKS
-221 SQKNKKYYKFEK
+221 SQKNKKYYKFER

-251 EYDMK
+251 EFDMK

-291 VIIHIYE
+291 VIIHLYE

-357 TNRKEIGVFRLNNT
+357 TNRKDIGLFRLNNA

-395 MIDDIFKDF
+395 MIDDIFNDF
-404 NQKLK
+404 NKKLK
-409 EEFIIDKSED
+409 EEFIIEKSED
-419 KDNKS
+419 KENKS
-424 DSETKSIDNILEL
+424 ENETKSIDNILEL

-445 IFEDTQNKNSKLIN
+445 IFEDSQNKNSKLSN
-459 EKNSGNKIL
+459 GKASDNKVL
-468 ISKIDLEDSSIKN
+468 ISKNDLEDSSIK

-486 INENLNVNDILNSNS
+486 INENLNVNDIINSNS
-501 ERKMLIDNIT
+501 ERKVLIDNIT
-511 SSFNDSKEDN
+511 SSFNESKDEY

-526 KLIFDSSK
+526 KLIFENSK
-534 LSNVKVNEK
+534 LSNVKMNEK
-543 FILKVVNKQE
+543 FVLKIVNKQE
-553 QKSKK
+553 QKNKK

-563 INDKSSL
+563 LISNKS
-570 NEKEYK
+570 EKEYK

-585 ANKRFN
+585 ANKKFN
-591 ISKKGNPSFQ
+591 IIKKGNTSFQ
-601 EDSKDNESTHK
+601 EDSKDNELTHK
-612 EIQNSKSKSNSTS
+612 EIQNSKSKNNSGPI
-625 KKERLINNIG
+625 KEETI

>member
-1 MNKLYDFFL
+1 M
-10 FNQSGI
+10 S
-16 CLLEKQI
+16 
-23 QTLFKDVNEYNNYKL
+23 EYNNYKL
-38 ILKRVS
+38 FIKRIT
-44 HTFLMNYQNIKPN
+44 HTFLMNYQNIKPY

-64 FIFKNIQNDKYK
+64 FIFKNIQNEKCK

-86 LVGTFPFSSSIQFQR
+86 LVGTFPFTSSIQFQR
-101 LLLIHIFI
+101 LLLMHIFI
-109 ALTNFK
+109 ALINFK
-115 GDFIQCGEKLN
+115 GDFISCVDKLN
-126 EYEDYDTNNYMNLK
+126 EYVDYDNNIYINLK
-140 SFYNNKKSTITSK
+140 SFYDNKKSSITSK

-162 IFEYYFLRSLINHFL
+162 IFEYYFLKSLINHFL

-204 NSNKVILDMVNI
+204 NSNKVILDMVKI
-216 QGDKS
+216 QGSKNN
-221 SQKNKKYYKFEK
+221 QKNTKYYKFEK
-233 LFEEIL
+233 LFEEII

-251 EYDMK
+251 EFDMK

-291 VIIHIYE
+291 VVIHIYE

-357 TNRKEIGVFRLNNT
+357 TNRKDIGVFRLNNA

-387 SCHISSNA
+387 SCHISSNS

-404 NQKLK
+404 NKKLK

-424 DSETKSIDNILEL
+424 DNETKSIDNILEL

-445 IFEDTQNKNSKLIN
+445 IFEDTQIKNCKSTN
-459 EKNSGNKIL
+459 NKNSGNKIL

-481 NNNNN
+481 NFNNM
-486 INENLNVNDILNSNS
+486 NENLNINDFLNSNS
-501 ERKMLIDNIT
+501 ERKLLTDNIT
-511 SSFNDSKEDN
+511 SSFNDSKDDN

-534 LSNVKVNEK
+534 LSNVKMNEK
-543 FILKVVNKQE
+543 FVLKIVNKQE
-553 QKSKK
+553 QKNKK

-563 INDKSSL
+563 LISEKS
-570 NEKEYK
+570 EKEYK
-576 LDEMLELIS
+576 LDEMLEIIS
-585 ANKRFN
+585 ANKKFS
-591 ISKKGNPSFQ
+591 IIKKGNPSFQ
-601 EDSKDNESTHK
+601 EDSKDNELTHK
-612 EIQNSKSKSNSTS
+612 EIQNSKSKNNSAI
-625 KKERLINNIG
+625 KEKTN